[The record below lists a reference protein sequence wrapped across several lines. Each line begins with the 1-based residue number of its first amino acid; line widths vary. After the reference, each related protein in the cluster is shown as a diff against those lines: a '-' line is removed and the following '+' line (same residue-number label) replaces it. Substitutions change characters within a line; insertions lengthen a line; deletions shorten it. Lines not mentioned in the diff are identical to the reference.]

1 MIVIS
6 ATSAGLRQAGSSF
19 ALSGSRSRN
28 AGPREKMTELGA
40 CLRGGMNQVV
50 LGLRVQPTLRIAGEP
65 VTEAYSS
72 TEWARASSRSGGV
85 DGGGY
90 GRKCGKRCVKERA
103 GHSQARWSQEA
114 DTYTYEERDMKR
126 TARTLLSLPWVVLLA
141 ACATPDLKP
150 FADRTASLAATVNVE
165 RAAILERFEMVS
177 DLTEEYREEDK
188 AEWQEA
194 KRRYRASSKVV
205 SDLLGEAVQYSTT
218 LADLAEASESGGE
231 AVDSLLGTINGF
243 ASVASISGLS
253 ADLAKTTAGQVLH
266 KVGEAWTRIKG
277 QRSLRDAV
285 TVVSGSD
292 GAVRV
297 LARGI
302 AEIYGCKEI
311 GACDDSQSK
320 LLDALNEQERLMR
333 RREAGRQRIGLFE
346 EIGGPDRLE
355 SYYAAIRQKLPEDT
369 AERGFCVN
377 PNGGMD
383 DPHCVP
389 GENLQS
395 IAALHAILAVLE
407 SNYLVWRE
415 KVREAEAWKRTRQ
428 VKAHAIVAAVEAW
441 AAEHDKLAD
450 VLQRCSGFRAL
461 GSSCGGLSAANL
473 RTAVEQITLMVGES

>member
-1 MIVIS
+1 
-6 ATSAGLRQAGSSF
+6 
-19 ALSGSRSRN
+19 
-28 AGPREKMTELGA
+28 
-40 CLRGGMNQVV
+40 
-50 LGLRVQPTLRIAGEP
+50 
-65 VTEAYSS
+65 
-72 TEWARASSRSGGV
+72 
-85 DGGGY
+85 
-90 GRKCGKRCVKERA
+90 
-103 GHSQARWSQEA
+103 
-114 DTYTYEERDMKR
+114 MKR
-126 TARTLLSLPWVVLLA
+126 TATRLLSMSWIVLLA

-150 FADRTASLAATVNVE
+150 FADRTASLAAAVNVE

-188 AEWQEA
+188 AAWQDA
-194 KRRYRASSKVV
+194 KRRYNASSKVV
-205 SDLLGEAVQYSTT
+205 SDLLGEAVQYSVA

-231 AVDSLLGTINGF
+231 AVGSLLGTINGF
-243 ASVASISGLS
+243 ASVASISGLP
-253 ADLAKTTAGQVLH
+253 AGVAETTAGKVLR

-302 AEIYGCKEI
+302 AEIYGCRET
-311 GACDDSQSK
+311 GSCDGPQSK
-320 LLDALNEQERLMR
+320 LLDALTVQERLMR
-333 RREAGRQRIGLFE
+333 RREAGRQRIGFFE
-346 EIGGPDRLE
+346 EIGGPVTLE
-355 SYYAAIRQKLPEDT
+355 SYYAAIRQKLPKDT
-369 AERGFCVN
+369 AKSGFCVN

-383 DPHCVP
+383 APHCVP

-428 VKAHAIVAAVEAW
+428 AKARAIVAAVEAW

-461 GSSCGGLSAANL
+461 RSSCGGLSAAKL
-473 RTAVEQITLMVGES
+473 RESVEQITLMLGES